1 MENMVKKPM
10 RVVIYPKDIEIITGR
25 KTGAARNLYWSI
37 MRTFD
42 KKPGQ
47 FITFQEFSVFTG
59 IDEETVL
66 EYLMDS

>member
-10 RVVIYPKDIEIITGR
+10 RVVIYPK
-25 KTGAARNLYWSI
+25 
-37 MRTFD
+37 D